1 MLKQLWLVGVCVFMA
16 GSAVVA
22 HAEDAGGA
30 GGVPFVFDN
39 PLDGYA
45 VSGTW
50 FPLIASDA
58 RNGPYGPVIFQL
70 KDSKTGKII
79 KIAENGVSL
88 LNGAIQAISGLKSGA
103 TLHLNY
109 GEKDRAEKGPCE
121 NSKDTCLKL
130 GDIPIDLQDLTFD
143 GKPEVIIAQA
153 GMGQRFG
160 SAYRVYTLDFDG
172 SSDPKDEMGAVTYND
187 MPYQVVFSQLDDQST
202 IDLTKKQIEIF
213 ASGGACAN
221 SAEYYGLNSDGGFS
235 ETGFEVWQDH
245 GGNCMDQVYQV
256 KTSDMGVQTW
266 KLVSSKPA
274 KE

>member
-1 MLKQLWLVGVCVFMA
+1 MLKPLWLVGVCVFVA
-16 GSAVVA
+16 GSAVAA

-39 PLDGYA
+39 ALDGYA

-50 FPLIASDA
+50 FPLVASDA
-58 RNGPYGPVIFQL
+58 KNGPYGPVVFQL
-70 KDSKTGKII
+70 KDIKTGKTI

-88 LNGAIQAISGLKSGA
+88 LNDATRTISDLKSGA

-109 GEKDRAEKGPCE
+109 AEKDRAEKGTCE

-130 GDIPIDLQDLTFD
+130 GDIPLDLQDLTFD
-143 GKPEVIIAQA
+143 GKPEVIIAQD

-160 SAYRVYTLDFDG
+160 GAYRVYTLDFDD
-172 SSDPKDEMGAVTYND
+172 SSDPKDEIGAVTYND
-187 MPYQVVFSQLDDQST
+187 APYHEVFSQLDDMST
-202 IDLTKKQIEIF
+202 IDLTRKQIEIF
-213 ASGGACAN
+213 SSGGACAN
-221 SAEYYGLNSDGGFS
+221 SAEFYGLNGDGGFS
-235 ETGFEVWQDH
+235 ETGFELWQDN
-245 GGNCMDQVYQV
+245 GGKCMDQVYQV